1 MAGERC
7 DRTWWFTLWVSSSG
21 KKTHDSLV
29 DSVYTWAMSVF
40 NTLRINIWGHF
51 FTKKSQNSLVNV
63 KVTYVDENIWH
74 YSSAEIFIKQ
84 HVKQVSYLLD
94 KAFKHFAINFI
105 CFREVL
111 DWLFVCA
118 QWCICD
124 TLWCIFDISWF
135 YVCVWATSVVC
146 RAVLPST
153 ASPGGGWGSGL

>member
-7 DRTWWFTLWVSSSG
+7 DRTWWVTWWVSSSG
-21 KKTHDSLV
+21 EKTHNSLV

-51 FTKKSQNSLVNV
+51 FTKKSRNSLVNV

-74 YSSAEIFIKQ
+74 YSSVEIFIKQ